1 MYNLTFHAG
10 GLTLRFNSNG
20 NVDMEY
26 DLKLWVWQGL
36 VPELH
41 DVGRFNGSL
50 WIDSPKIRWH
60 TSNNQKPVSQCSRQ
74 CQEGQ
79 VRRVKGFHS
88 CCYDCVDCKAGSY
101 RKSPGEPPSWQWGWK
116 RSRGGSCYVLALR
129 PEPTGDKASTQ
140 RPSPPLSQMTS
151 PAPFAARKSGPRS
164 GAHAAS
170 AAGFGS

>member
-60 TSNNQKPVSQCSRQ
+60 TSNNQ
-74 CQEGQ
+74 
-79 VRRVKGFHS
+79 VRRGWVYLA
-88 CCYDCVDCKAGSY
+88 CPRGSP
-101 RKSPGEPPSWQWGWK
+101 RGRVQPGGGGRPCLPRACPAQQSPSPGLCAEARVP
-116 RSRGGSCYVLALR
+116 VLAAVPGGPGAPGQGVPLLLLR
-129 PEPTGDKASTQ
+129 LRGLQGGQLPEE
-140 RPSPPLSQMTS
+140 
-151 PAPFAARKSGPRS
+151 PR
-164 GAHAAS
+164 
-170 AAGFGS
+170 